1 MEEKSGTHFFA
12 KRIKEKINISTVFSR
27 YTQLHSRGEGKYV
40 CLCPL
45 HHEKT
50 PSCHINDSLG
60 VFYCFGCKEG
70 GDLITFLQKKEGI
83 SFSDFPEFIRKN
95 YGIDLNINYEPKK
108 RNILQ
113 EVFQALK
120 EGIKEQDIRI
130 LDSFLS
136 KKIGKNVEKIKEIVD
151 IIFVSKENIDNV
163 VSRLSEEEKGELA
176 AIKFLVY
183 RSPET
188 NSPKIHSP
196 FTDRIVV
203 PVYYNNSIVGIS
215 GRYYKYEEGHVNS
228 KYFHTRFPKKN
239 HLLFLEE
246 SKRLANKLKTDV
258 VYVTEGMF
266 DALSLLGLGIP
277 AVSVLGSDIS
287 LEQLNL
293 LNRNFKTVYFVFDSD
308 EAGRKARY
316 NVARTLVETNRPS
329 FSSYFIYLPKEKDI
343 DELISKYGENF
354 PSFLK
359 IKSLYDV
366 YIDYFLLISR
376 NAVINKFDVDSI
388 KAEALNRLVPNF
400 VTYRNNEHMDM
411 VMHRFAERSGYP
423 LEHLV
428 RMVDNL
434 IKKNNA
440 ENYAVAKEKKISFIP
455 AFDRKIISSLV
466 YLKSHN
472 LPIPTSE
479 IKEYILYT
487 TDEAANTI
495 RKILVSENV
504 FELENYPMLVDTVQ
518 YKNIYTSTEELRDV
532 LVKFL
537 ESQQKN
543 GMEGI
548 SSFLRSQVEKIRAN
562 NYNSVTQSTTPQT
575 TSVNYE
581 MEGNDEELGTQFD
594 F

>member
-1 MEEKSGTHFFA
+1 MEGKSGVHFFA
-12 KRIKEKINISTVFSR
+12 SKVKEKVKISTVFSR

-45 HHEKT
+45 HSEKT
-50 PSCHINDSLG
+50 PSCHINDYLG

-83 SFSDFPEFIRKN
+83 VFSELPEFIRKN
-95 YGIDLNINYEPKK
+95 YGIDLNINYEAPK

-113 EVFQALK
+113 EVFLALK
-120 EGIKEQDIRI
+120 DGMKEQDVKI
-130 LDSFLS
+130 LDAFLI
-136 KKIGKNVEKIKEIVD
+136 KKLGKNAEKIKELVD
-151 IIFVSKENIDNV
+151 IIFVSKENLDNII
-163 VSRLSEEEKGELA
+163 SMLEEEERSELA

-188 NSPKIHSP
+188 NSSKIYSP

-203 PVYYNNSIVGIS
+203 PVYANNTIVGIS

-228 KYFHTRFPKKN
+228 KYFHSRFPKKN
-239 HLLFLEE
+239 YLLFLEE

-343 DELISKYGENF
+343 DELIAKYGADF
-354 PSFLK
+354 SSFVK
-359 IKSLYDV
+359 VKSLYDV

-376 NAVINKFDVDSI
+376 NAIINKFDPDSL

-400 VTYRNNEHMDM
+400 VSYKNNEHMDM
-411 VMHRFAERSGYP
+411 VMHRFAECSGYP

-428 RMVDNL
+428 RMVDKL
-434 IKKNNA
+434 IKKNNS
-440 ENYAVAKEKKISFIP
+440 ENYATAKEKKFSFIP

-466 YLKSHN
+466 YLKSQN
-472 LPIPTSE
+472 LPVPYTE
-479 IKEYILYT
+479 VKEYLLYT

-495 RKILVSENV
+495 RKILVSDNL
-504 FELENYPMLVDTVQ
+504 FELENYSMLIDTVQ
-518 YKNIYTSTEELRDV
+518 YKNIYASTEELKDAI
-532 LVKFL
+532 LKFI
-537 ESQQKN
+537 ETQHKK

-548 SSFLRSQVEKIRAN
+548 SSFLRSQVEKIKAN
-562 NYNSVTQSTTPQT
+562 AQDLAAQDTNTHL
-575 TSVNYE
+575 TSLDADLEESN
-581 MEGNDEELGTQFD
+581 GELGTQFD

>member
-1 MEEKSGTHFFA
+1 MEEKSGFHFFA
-12 KRIKEKINISTVFSR
+12 KRIKEKINISTVFAR

-83 SFSDFPEFIRKN
+83 SFSEFPEFIRKN
-95 YGIDLNINYEPKK
+95 YGIDLNISYEPKK

-113 EVFQALK
+113 EAFQALK
-120 EGIKEQDIRI
+120 EGIKERDIKI

-136 KKIGKNVEKIKEIVD
+136 KKIGKNIERIKELVD
-151 IIFVSKENIDNV
+151 IVFVSKENIDNV
-163 VSRLSEEEKGELA
+163 VSKLTEEEKGELA
-176 AIKFLVY
+176 AIRFLVY

-196 FTDRIVV
+196 FVDRIVV
-203 PVYYNNSIVGIS
+203 PVYHSSSIVGLS

-239 HLLFLEE
+239 YLLFLDE

-266 DALSLLGLGIP
+266 DALSLLGLGLP

-329 FSSYFIYLPKEKDI
+329 FSSYFIYLPKSKDI
-343 DELISKYGENF
+343 DELIYKYGENF
-354 PSFLK
+354 SSFLK
-359 IKSLYDV
+359 VKSLYDV

-376 NAVINKFDVDSI
+376 SAVINKFDVDSI
-388 KAEALNRLVPNF
+388 KAEALNRLAPNF
-400 VTYRNNEHMDM
+400 ITYKNNEHMDM

-434 IKKNNA
+434 IKKTNA
-440 ENYAVAKEKKISFIP
+440 ENYSIAKEKKLSFIP
-455 AFDRKIISSLV
+455 AFDRKVISSIV
-466 YLKSHN
+466 YLKAHD

-479 IKEYILYT
+479 IKEYLLYT
-487 TDEAANTI
+487 TDEAANVI
-495 RKILVSENV
+495 RRILVSKDI
-504 FELENYPMLVDTVQ
+504 FEIENYPMLVDTVQ
-518 YKNIYTSTEELRDV
+518 YKNIYTSTEELRDA

-537 ESQQKN
+537 ESQQKT

-548 SSFLRSQVEKIRAN
+548 SSFLRSQVEKIKAN
-562 NYNSVTQSTTPQT
+562 KYTFSNEI
-575 TSVNYE
+575 TSQQNTLLNYE
-581 MEGNDEELGTQFD
+581 TEGTDEEIGTQFD